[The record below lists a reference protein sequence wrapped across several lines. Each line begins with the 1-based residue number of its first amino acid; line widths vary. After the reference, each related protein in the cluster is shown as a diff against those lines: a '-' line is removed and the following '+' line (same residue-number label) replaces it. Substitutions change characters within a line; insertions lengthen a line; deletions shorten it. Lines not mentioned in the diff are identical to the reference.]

1 MRRNEGRFSAP
12 QSGIPEEVFEQIA
25 AVETAEKQVDGE
37 SGASQGGGLFSF
49 TMPTEFVELPSKG
62 LYYGPDHPLHM
73 CDTLEIK
80 YMTAKDEDILTSP
93 ALVKKGVA
101 IDRMLQNIIAD
112 KRIKVEELLV
122 GDKNALVVAARASGY
137 GSDYTTQITCPRC
150 GTAGQYT
157 FDLQEAV
164 LSSGG
169 VDALEDSDTEV
180 EKTEKGT
187 FLVDLPKM
195 KVKVEL
201 RLMTGREEKIITK
214 LLSSNKKEENML
226 TTQLKTFIVSANGHT
241 ERRAIELLVH
251 NMPASDSRFIRNIYQ
266 KLAPNIDLTQHYECG
281 YCSYEQDMEVP
292 FNADFF
298 WPRS

>member
-1 MRRNEGRFSAP
+1 MKRNEGRFSAP
-12 QSGIPEEVFEQIA
+12 QDGIPPEVYQQIA
-25 AVETAEKQVDGE
+25 AAEAAEKQTDSE
-37 SGASQGGGLFSF
+37 SSATQASGLFSF
-49 TMPTEFVELPSKG
+49 TVPTEFVEIPSKG

-73 CDTLEIK
+73 CDTIEIK

-112 KRIKVEELLV
+112 KRVKVEELLV
-122 GDKNALVVAARASGY
+122 GDKNALVVAARSSGY
-137 GSDYTTQITCPRC
+137 GADYTTQITCPRC
-150 GTAGQYT
+150 GTSGQYT
-157 FDLQEAV
+157 FDLQDGV

-169 VDALEDSDTEV
+169 VDALAEMDIDV
-180 EKTEKGT
+180 EKNEKGN
-187 FLVDLPKM
+187 FLVELPKM

-201 RLMTGREEKIITK
+201 RLMTGREEKIISK
-214 LLSSNKKEENML
+214 LITSSKKEDSVL
-226 TTQLKTFIVSANGHT
+226 TTQLKTFIVSADGHT

-251 NMPASDSRFIRNIYQ
+251 NMPASDSRFVRKIYQ

-281 YCSYEQDMEVP
+281 YCSYEQEMEVP